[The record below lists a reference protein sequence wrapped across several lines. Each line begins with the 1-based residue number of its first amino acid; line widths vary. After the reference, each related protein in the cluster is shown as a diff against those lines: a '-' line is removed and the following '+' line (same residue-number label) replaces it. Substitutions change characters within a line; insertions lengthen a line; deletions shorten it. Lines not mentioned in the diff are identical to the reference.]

1 MEKIC
6 LGKVVKLH
14 GFRGG
19 LKMNAKYDDDLDIK
33 KITSMFDKEGNE
45 YPISKL
51 SKNTDGFYV
60 DFSNVDLEKA
70 NTLINKEF
78 YIDRTLVEGKILI

>member
-19 LKMNAKYDDDLDIK
+19 LKMNAKYDDDFDTK
-33 KITSMFDKEGNE
+33 KVMSMFDEEGNE
-45 YPISKL
+45 YI
-51 SKNTDGFYV
+51 V
-60 DFSNVDLEKA
+60 A
-70 NTLINKEF
+70 NLIK
-78 YIDRTLVEGKILI
+78 